1 MLNLT
6 HHAAAVGALSVALLA
21 VGCGAPDGDATVTD
35 AASPTV
41 QNAAYLATTEPEGAK
56 GVGAVKES
64 VKDGDEVTVVGL
76 IGGDSAPFVDGLAA
90 FTIVDPKVPYCAD
103 DEGCPTPWDYC
114 CQQDK
119 VPANS
124 ATVKLV
130 DAEGKLVAEGARD
143 LLGVKELAEV
153 VVRGTA
159 EKDDAGNLSV
169 LARQVYVRK

>member
-1 MLNLT
+1 MKT
-6 HHAAAVGALSVALLA
+6 FRKHAAALGLLAVAGLA

-35 AASPTV
+35 AAAPTV
-41 QNAAYLATTEPEGAK
+41 QNAAYLAPAEPEGAK
-56 GVGAVKES
+56 GVGEVKASAE
-64 VKDGDEVTVVGL
+64 DGDEVTVVGL
-76 IGGDSAPFVDGLAA
+76 IGGDRAPFVDGLAA
-90 FTIVDPKVPYCAD
+90 FTIVDPKVPYCAA

-130 DAEGKLVAEGARD
+130 DENGELVAEGAKA
-143 LLGVKELAEV
+143 LLGVDELAEV

-159 EKDDAGNLSV
+159 EKDDAGNLTV
-169 LARQVYVRK
+169 VARQVYVRK

>member
-21 VGCGAPDGDATVTD
+21 VGCGAPDGDAPVTD
-35 AASPTV
+35 AAAPTV
-41 QNAAYLATTEPEGAK
+41 QNAAYLAPTEPEGAK

-64 VKDGDEVTVVGL
+64 VEDGDEVTVVGL
-76 IGGDSAPFVDGLAA
+76 IGGDRAPFVDGLAA
-90 FTIVDPKVPYCAD
+90 FTIVDPKVPYCAA

-124 ATVKLV
+124 ATVKLI
-130 DAEGKLVAEGARD
+130 DADGKLVAENARD
-143 LLGVKELAEV
+143 LLGIDELTEV

>member
-1 MLNLT
+1 MLKLVQKS
-6 HHAAAVGALSVALLA
+6 APLGALAIALAA
-21 VGCGAPDGDATVTD
+21 VGCGAPDGDVSATD
-35 AASPTV
+35 AAAPTV
-41 QNAAYLATTEPEGAK
+41 QNAAYLAPTEPEGAK
-56 GVGAVKES
+56 GVGAVKET
-64 VKDGDEVTVVGL
+64 VEDGEEVTVVGL
-76 IGGDSAPFVDGLAA
+76 IGGDRAPFVDGLAA
-90 FTIVDPKVPYCAD
+90 FTIVDPKVPYCAA

-130 DAEGKLVAEGARD
+130 DENGTLVAENAKS
-143 LLGVKELAEV
+143 LLGVDELTEV

-169 LARQVYVRK
+169 LARQVYVRN